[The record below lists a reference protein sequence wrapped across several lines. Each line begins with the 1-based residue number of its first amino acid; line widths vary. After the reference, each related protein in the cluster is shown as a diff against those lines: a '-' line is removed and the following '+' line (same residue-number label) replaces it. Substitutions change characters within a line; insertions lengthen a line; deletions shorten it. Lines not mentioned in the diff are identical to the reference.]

1 MNMSN
6 KLYTSESVTEGH
18 PDKVCDQIS
27 DSILD
32 YIIENDPNAHV
43 ACEVCATTGL
53 VLVMG
58 EITTNT
64 YVDIP
69 KIVRDTVKEIG
80 YNNPEFGF
88 NGDDLAVLVSIDEQS
103 PDIAMGVLDDQGAG
117 DQGLMFGYATS
128 ETEEYMPLPLVLS
141 HKLAK
146 RLAQVRK
153 EKVVDYL
160 RPDGKT
166 QVTIEYN
173 EKEEAVRIDSVVVST
188 QHGLNVSNE
197 ELRSFVKTEVI
208 DKVLPKELVDSNTKI
223 FINETGRFVLGG
235 PKADSGL
242 TGRKI
247 IVDTYGGFAHH
258 GGGAFSGK
266 DPSKVDRS
274 AAYMARYIA
283 KNLVATGICTK
294 AEIGLSYV
302 IGVSE
307 PTSIYLNTF
316 GSASISEDEIVKI
329 IKKSFPLTPKGIIS
343 YLGLR
348 KPIYKQL
355 AAYGHMGRIDLDIS
369 WEKLDKVQELKES
382 FKKIL

>member
-1 MNMSN
+1 MSN

>member
-1 MNMSN
+1 MGN

-32 YIIENDPNAHV
+32 YIIEQDPSAHV

-58 EITTNT
+58 EITTST
-64 YVDIP
+64 YVDIQ

-80 YNNPEFGF
+80 YDNPEFGF

-103 PDIAMGVLDDQGAG
+103 PDIAMGVKDDRGAG
-117 DQGLMFGYATS
+117 DQGLMYGYATN

-153 EKVVDYL
+153 EKLVDFL

-166 QVTIEYN
+166 QVTVEYN
-173 EKEEAVRIDSVVVST
+173 DKNEAIRIDSVVVST
-188 QHGLNVSNE
+188 QHSAEVGIE
-197 ELRSFVKTEVI
+197 ELKSFIKKEVI
-208 DKVLPKELVDSNTKI
+208 DKILPKNLVDSKTKV

-283 KNLVATGICTK
+283 KNIVATGVCKK

-316 GSASISEDEIVKI
+316 GTSKMPEDEIIKIVK
-329 IKKSFPLTPKGIIS
+329 KVFPLTPKGIIE
-343 YLGLR
+343 YLDLR
-348 KPIYKQL
+348 KPIYKKL
-355 AAYGHMGRIDLDIS
+355 ASYGHMGRIDLDIS
-369 WEKLDKVQELKES
+369 WEKLDKVEELKKL
-382 FKKIL
+382 FKKK